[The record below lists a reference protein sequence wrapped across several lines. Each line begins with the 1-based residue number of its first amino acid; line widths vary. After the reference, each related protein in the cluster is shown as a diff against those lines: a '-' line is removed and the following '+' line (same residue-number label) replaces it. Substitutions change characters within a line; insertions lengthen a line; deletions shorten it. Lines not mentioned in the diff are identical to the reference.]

1 MWRTV
6 IVTQGE
12 KLTVKDNWLI
22 VWSDNNE
29 QRVPIGD
36 LYSVV
41 IDNRAS
47 LVSVTALI
55 TLAQANVHVYLCDD
69 KHVPVALS
77 LPMNTHYKPLGVI
90 KRQLA
95 LTSEFKG
102 LLWQRIVKQKI
113 ANQIYGFQEISYQRR
128 LYYGAVLRIFPHS
141 QKSR

>member
-1 MWRTV
+1 MWRAV

-12 KLTVKDNWLI
+12 KLTVKDNWLV
-22 VWSDNNE
+22 VWSENTE

-41 IDNRAS
+41 IDNRAA
-47 LVSVTALI
+47 LVSVNALT

-113 ANQIYGFQEISYQRR
+113 ANQIYRFQK
-128 LYYGAVLRIFPHS
+128 VPN
-141 QKSR
+141 